1 MAITTLLSNRTSTPV
16 ETGLRPNIIATT
28 LLAVPTLAGA
38 AISVLSLDPT
48 AAIAGL
54 VLGALAAQAPKIA
67 KQWERAVVLRLGK
80 YQGLRGPGLFW
91 IVPFIDTIPSWVDQ
105 RVITTNFAAEQTL
118 TSDTVPVN
126 VDAVLFWM
134 VYDPEKA
141 ALEVQDY
148 TQAVSWAAQ
157 TALRDIIGRTSLTD
171 LLRGRERIEEELQQL
186 IDERTNPWGVTVQ
199 SVEMRDVIIPD
210 ALQDAMSREAQAAR
224 EKQARIILGQAEV
237 EIAHM
242 FETASASYRD
252 NPTALHLRA
261 MNMLYEGLKEKGA
274 MMIVPSTAVE
284 SMGMGGLLGS
294 AALRQ
299 QQLSEG
305 TLEPITSRRVAEP
318 TG

>member
-1 MAITTLLSNRTSTPV
+1 MSTSLTQTRSNVPATETPRVNVVSAVALATPLL
-16 ETGLRPNIIATT
+16 
-28 LLAVPTLAGA
+28 
-38 AISVLSLDPT
+38 
-48 AAIAGL
+48 
-54 VLGALAAQAPKIA
+54 LGALATWLTFNPVGVIVGLILGLLFSQAPKVA
-67 KQWERAVVLRLGK
+67 RQWERAVVLRLGR
-80 YQGLRGPGLFW
+80 YVGLRGPGLFW
-91 IVPFIDTIPSWVDQ
+91 IIPFVDSISAWVDQ
-105 RVITTNFAAEQTL
+105 RVITTSFAAEETL

-141 ALEVQDY
+141 ALEVQNY
-148 TQAVSWAAQ
+148 PQAVSWAAQ

-186 IDERTNPWGVTVQ
+186 IDERSNPWGVTVQ
-199 SVEMRDVIIPD
+199 SVEMRDVIIPA

-237 EIAHM
+237 EIAHS
-242 FETASASYRD
+242 FETAARSYRD

-274 MMIVPSTAVE
+274 LMLVPSSAVE
-284 SMGMGGLLGS
+284 SMGMGGLLGA

-299 QQLSEG
+299 QTLTGSE
-305 TLEPITSRRVAEP
+305 EIPE
-318 TG
+318 